1 MRKIFLFLFINT
13 LFSIT
18 YAQKI
23 SISSILVTAE
33 KDDRI
38 LKNTYNN
45 QFAQTFDYRLPLLKK
60 IDLRLGVNGNNTND
74 TLDGGLRNEDY
85 FAVSLTPNNLKE
97 RRLQNALKPAK
108 INVYNAEY
116 QVIMHQVLL
125 ERYQSIALIFFQQKL
140 YDIRLTLKDLLLKK
154 TDVISQSL
162 DKGIDVRFKDIM
174 DTENDKNALET
185 VLLDHQNNT
194 DAQWLRIRQ
203 FLKNLNTSQSLSI
216 DFERF
221 IDINNLEKNINTFR
235 KDSILTHPSIAYR
248 MAQARYTA
256 AELALEDIQNHQI
269 LSFVQAGFTRPNY
282 EPIPQK
288 KIKPINNLAI
298 RIGLTIPIL
307 ANNNLKHATTA
318 LQLREDE
325 QNSILT
331 AQLQQKIIDNQ
342 YIRLENLIKNL
353 RLNEKNEQQSLI
365 KKMLNNATL
374 TAQITPIEL
383 LDLQISQKKLAIRS
397 LEISADITNE
407 YLRLLDM
414 IGAFA
419 KYPTRVFL
427 EE

>member
-13 LFSIT
+13 LLSIT

-23 SISSILVTAE
+23 SISSILATAE

-38 LKNTYNN
+38 LKNTYTN
-45 QFAQTFDYRLPLLKK
+45 QFSQTLDYRLPLLKK
-60 IDLRLGVNGNNTND
+60 IDFRLGVNGNNTSD

-85 FAVSLTPNNLKE
+85 FAISLTPNNLKE
-97 RRLQNALKPAK
+97 RRLQNALKPAQ

-154 TDVISQSL
+154 TDIISLSL
-162 DKGIDVRFKDIM
+162 DRGVEVRFKDIM

-194 DAQWLRIRQ
+194 AAQWLRIRQ
-203 FLKNLNTSQSLSI
+203 FLKNAATNQSLSI
-216 DFERF
+216 DFQRF
-221 IDINNLEKNINTFR
+221 IGINNLEKNINTFR
-235 KDSILTHPSIAYR
+235 KDSVLTHPLVEYR
-248 MAQARYTA
+248 MAQANYTA
-256 AELALEDIQNHQI
+256 AELALEDIQNHQV

-282 EPIPQK
+282 EPNTQK
-288 KIKPINNLAI
+288 KFKPVNNVAL

-307 ANNNLKHATTA
+307 ANNNLKHANTA

-331 AQLQQKIIDNQ
+331 AQLQQKVIDNQ